1 MIKLRDI
8 LLEFITQ
15 SELDGVELYLDRLFA
30 SVGIDIEFTKH
41 FLDRVNDVRNKRQ
54 IEPEEIEDLFAK
66 VYDEYGEEISKLGSN
81 AEAVL
86 TDMESDVNV
95 PFVLKYN
102 PTSKKLELISKTVM
116 RKQRFQTSNK
126 QYHV

>member
-116 RKQRFQTSNK
+116 RKQQFQTSNK

>member
-1 MIKLRDI
+1 MIKLKDI

-15 SELDGVELYLDRLFA
+15 SELDGVELYLDRLFV

-102 PTSKKLELISKTVM
+102 PSSKKLELISKTVM

>member
-1 MIKLRDI
+1 MIKLKDI

-116 RKQRFQTSNK
+116 RKQQFQTSNK